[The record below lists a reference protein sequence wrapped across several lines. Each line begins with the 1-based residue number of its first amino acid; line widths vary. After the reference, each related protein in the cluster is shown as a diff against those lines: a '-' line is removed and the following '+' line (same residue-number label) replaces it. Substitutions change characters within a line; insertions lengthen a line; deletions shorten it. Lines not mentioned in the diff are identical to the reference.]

1 MNFDILNKLEE
12 ILKEENSWEKV
23 KENQNE
29 FIADSRSRGTYHQDL
44 EKNLKED
51 EEESNDSSEIGD
63 DNKEERVDDKEE
75 MIDDT
80 PDESPST
87 INLADADNFDKLKSI
102 LNQFRA
108 SHSLSKKSVHED
120 LEKYFNKLTGDEKK
134 ALHVFLKGLVQ
145 ITLLDVNGKAAYSPK
160 DLKIIIGKSEA
171 TKSELKRSQ
180 SRKDQ
185 LEDLQDMPKEK
196 AEEKLA
202 SPISV
207 IKVGNVDTEV
217 EESIQEKKEIIE
229 FLKKINS

>member
-12 ILKEENSWEKV
+12 ILNEENSWEKV
-23 KENQNE
+23 KENQNQ

-51 EEESNDSSEIGD
+51 EEESNDTSEE
-63 DNKEERVDDKEE
+63 KVDDKEE

-120 LEKYFNKLTGDEKK
+120 LEKYFDKLTGDEKK

-171 TKSELKRSQ
+171 TESELKRSQ

-202 SPISV
+202 SPIPV
-207 IKVGNVDTEV
+207 IKVGNIAAGV